1 MDCTGSPLWKPPPEQ
16 PPYSWV
22 NFCVFLNDGGGQLTR
37 AARFT
42 CRLLAVRVGIVILF
56 GVRVRVC
63 NSPSTQVGSGREG
76 KGLGIASIW
85 TDYKNANI
93 HWSASVV

>member
-1 MDCTGSPLWKPPPEQ
+1 M
-16 PPYSWV
+16 
-22 NFCVFLNDGGGQLTR
+22 
-37 AARFT
+37 
-42 CRLLAVRVGIVILF
+42 RVGIVILF

-63 NSPSTQVGSGREG
+63 NSPSTQVGSGRG
-76 KGLGIASIW
+76 SKGLGIASIW